1 MTKIEKES
9 LSALL
14 DNEASDL
21 ELRRVLKSCEQ
32 DPDLLKTWERYNLV
46 QSILHESAVPV
57 SADLSQKIASQI
69 EREAPLVVNEASTS
83 RPVWHQSLVKM
94 AIAASVAAVFLLSMQ
109 IGIDNSAGPGAVP
122 LLSNQSTELVDPVA
136 VDGSSATALLAET
149 NSSSAEFVDGG
160 VVREYIESLTLD
172 EEEPVRIE
180 HIHNSPLY
188 RLVNELQAKP

>member
-14 DNEASDL
+14 DNEANDL
-21 ELRRVLKSCEQ
+21 ELRRILKSCEQ
-32 DPDLLKTWERYNLV
+32 DPDLLKTWERYSLV
-46 QSILHESAVPV
+46 QSVLHESAVPV
-57 SADLSQKIASQI
+57 SAELSQKIAAQV
-69 EREAPLVVNEASTS
+69 ETEAPLVANEAPAAQ
-83 RPVWHQSLVKM
+83 PVWRQSLMKM
-94 AIAASVAAVFLLSMQ
+94 AIAASVAAVFLVSMQ

-122 LLSNQSTELVDPVA
+122 LLSNQSTDLVDSVA
-136 VDGSSATALLAET
+136 ADDSSAPVLLAET
-149 NSSSAEFVDGG
+149 GSSSAGLVDGG

-180 HIHNSPLY
+180 HIQDSPLY